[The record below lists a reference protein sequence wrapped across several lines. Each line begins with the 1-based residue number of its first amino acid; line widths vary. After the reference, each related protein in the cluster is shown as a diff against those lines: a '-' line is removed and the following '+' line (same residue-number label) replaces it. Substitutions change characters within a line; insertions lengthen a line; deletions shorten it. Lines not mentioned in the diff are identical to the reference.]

1 MPGLTVRETAKSFRK
16 NERVFMEAESHG
28 EIRDDL
34 QDALREVLPTG
45 DGFWFWI
52 TDIWDDFL
60 IYEQETPGNPAVLFK
75 RDYSITEDVVT
86 LSDAVEVEKR
96 VEYVPVDGSPAVVVE
111 SAGDVTSGATV
122 RLVESVNADT
132 DRTPQIISLLE
143 KSVREDGTAPIKI
156 LKPGWG
162 SSGWYS
168 EELIERDGPNVFCD
182 GTQMG
187 WDHMTEAEFEDRP
200 EGKMDNLAAVLE
212 GDSWWDAHGPEG
224 PGLYGNSRVFSDYRG
239 KIDEMAPYIGT
250 SISTSGVVEADKAG
264 NVIEGERE
272 GRKGP
277 IIKELLKNNFTS
289 VDFVTKAGAGG
300 AVLQLF
306 ESARPQKRKVD
317 PMPET
322 ELQEAQTALEEEK
335 AKNADLQEKVTASEE
350 DKIRLA
356 RLDEKEL
363 TDKAGV
369 LITASLKDIDLPD
382 LTKAR
387 LVESVSANPPV
398 VDGEIDT
405 AALEVRTRE
414 AATVEAEYLEGLN
427 GTGTVTGMGESNAP
441 DDAGRE
447 KLRESLKRSHPNWDE
462 KMVES
467 FITG

>member
-1 MPGLTVRETAKSFRK
+1 MSGLTVRETAKSFRK

-86 LSDAVEVEKR
+86 LSDAVEVEKK
-96 VEYVPVDGSPAVVVE
+96 VEYVPIDGSAAVVVE
-111 SAGDVTSGATV
+111 SAGGVTSGATV

-322 ELQEAQTALEEEK
+322 VELQEKLTAAETENAELKVKVEESE
-335 AKNADLQEKVTASEE
+335 ADK
-350 DKIRLA
+350 D
-356 RLDEKEL
+356 EL
-363 TDKAGV
+363 TDLREAA
-369 LITASLKDIDLPD
+369 LITEAAKAATEYLKDIDLKD
-382 LTKAR
+382 VTKAKIIKE
-387 LVESVSANPPV
+387 VAKNPPLKE
-398 VDGEIDT
+398 GKLDT
-405 AALEVRTRE
+405 EALE
-414 AATVEAEYLEGLN
+414 AATTVAATEVAEYIESLTGA
-427 GTGTVTGMGESNAP
+427 GTITGMGESNAP

-447 KLRESLKRSHPNWDE
+447 KLKESLKRSHPDWDD